1 MLDEMVS
8 GHVSTDHLNELA
20 KLSGKEKERKQASDC
35 LFFDFSFRVLTERL
49 ILQRLLISEMPEAVL
64 LPKIRDVLQD
74 PLVGPD
80 NVRRILRMDKMNQLY
95 KSDVQ
100 PQQESVLLR

>member
-1 MLDEMVS
+1 
-8 GHVSTDHLNELA
+8 
-20 KLSGKEKERKQASDC
+20 
-35 LFFDFSFRVLTERL
+35 
-49 ILQRLLISEMPEAVL
+49 MPEAVL

-80 NVRRILRMDKMNQLY
+80 NIRKILRMDKMNQLY

-100 PQQESVLLR
+100 PQRESVLLR